1 MSAVFVHV
9 EDVFSGKQS
18 ARAIAPGV
26 TLAEL
31 SKVGRGAFV
40 VVVNGKP
47 ALRKDWRQPVLS
59 GQVVH
64 LAELPGGGSS
74 RDIARLLATLALVY
88 FLGPAG
94 LGLKGF
100 AYTAA
105 FIAGNIAINALLP
118 PVPPGGRGPE
128 ASPTYSVQF
137 QGNTARLKQSI
148 PVRHGYGRWY
158 PDHAAQPYYTYEDN
172 EQYLHLLLLIG
183 EGEHD
188 FTLPGHGHFIADTPL
203 DDFEDIDY
211 NVIEPGGLGALALV
225 DSAMITAVEVAGQDM
240 LTDEVVGPFPVC
252 GRGQKVTS
260 IHIDMAWP
268 KGLYLSKSTEWTVE
282 AQMVDEYGNPL
293 AAWLALGA
301 ETKSGNTTTVLRES
315 YDYAVTPAR
324 YRVRVTRT
332 DTRVDNTSTAHDQN
346 WIGLRGVLQNGEVI
360 NTTSTFLEVKARASK
375 QLSGQSSA
383 RFNSIGTRKLPT
395 YDGSTWSAPVATR
408 ELVWAYCDM
417 HRNTVY
423 GMGWPDS
430 RLNLDELMALHAV
443 YVERGDKFD
452 FSFDSRRNFLEA
464 SRIVAR
470 AGRAA
475 PIHLLGIATMV
486 RDGAQSLPMA
496 VFNMTNIAPGS
507 FSVQYRTPTSG
518 SPDGLEL
525 TYWDSVAQEER
536 TFDALGLPL
545 PGATAAPERPQE
557 LMLAGVTERVQA
569 DRERHFTAADYAF
582 RPLTINFSVN
592 AEGLRCRPMSLIAL
606 HHADLPGTQGG
617 RTTAWDLDARVLTL
631 SEPPEFALGEPN
643 YIGFTDASGD
653 FHGPWECQ
661 PGPTAYDVVLSVA
674 PDATPLTEGLDEQR
688 SKYVFGKLFLAL
700 VKGVRDAGEK
710 RVQILCVN
718 HDPRVHSADEQVVDL
733 PYSGTPDYEE
743 PAPSGA
749 TISISD
755 HPISG
760 SDGVTTGLA
769 RYIVRADGT
778 TGYES
783 NSMGGGS
790 YAGEWISNPAEVLA
804 FDIRFDV
811 LPGGSITEGST
822 GVWLQGGTDRA
833 VGLTESTPD
842 AFAFGQVQVRIRDRA
857 TLTVKDTAVI
867 TLSAQGPSGGGGP

>member
-18 ARAIAPGV
+18 ARAVDPGV

-40 VVVNGKP
+40 MVVNGKP
-47 ALRKDWRQPVLS
+47 VLRRDWHQPVLA
-59 GQVVH
+59 GQVVQ

-118 PVPPGGRGPE
+118 PVAANARGPE
-128 ASPTYSVQF
+128 ASPTYSVSF

-148 PVRHGYGRWY
+148 PVRFGYGRWY
-158 PDHAAQPYYTYEDN
+158 PDHAAQPYYTYQDN

-188 FTLPGHGHFIADTPL
+188 FTLPGHGHFIDDTPL
-203 DDFEDIDY
+203 SDFDDITY
-211 NVIEPGGLGALALV
+211 NVIEPGDLGTLALV
-225 DSAMITAVEVAGQDM
+225 DPAMISAVEVSGQDM
-240 LTDEVVGPFPVC
+240 LTDEIVGPFTVC

-260 IHIDMAWP
+260 IGIDMAWP
-268 KGLYLSKSTEWTVE
+268 RGLYPNKTTEWQAE
-282 AQMVDEYGNPL
+282 AQQIDEYGNPL
-293 AAWLALGA
+293 AVWFVLGA
-301 ETKSGNTTTVLRES
+301 ESKTANTTTVQRAS
-315 YDYAVTPAR
+315 YEYSVAPAR

-346 WIGLRGVLQNGEVI
+346 WIGLRGVLQNGEVV
-360 NTTSTFLEVKARASK
+360 NTTCTFLEVKARASK

-395 YDGSTWSAPVATR
+395 YNGSTWSAPVATR
-408 ELVWAYCDM
+408 EIVWAYCDA
-417 HRNTVY
+417 HRNAVY
-423 GMGWPDS
+423 GLGWPDS
-430 RLNLDELMALHAV
+430 RLNLDELMTLHAL
-443 YVERGDKFD
+443 YVARGDKFD

-475 PIHLLGIATMV
+475 PIHLLGVATLV

-536 TFDALGLPL
+536 TFDAIGLPL
-545 PGATAAPERPQE
+545 PGATETPERPQE
-557 LMLAGVTERVQA
+557 LMLPGVTERSQA
-569 DRERHFTAADYAF
+569 DRERRFTVADFAF
-582 RPLTINFSVN
+582 RPLTISFAVSS
-592 AEGLRCRPMSLIAL
+592 EGLRCRPMSLVAL

-617 RTTAWDLDARVLTL
+617 RTTAWDEDTRVLTL

-643 YIGFTDASGD
+643 YIGFTDEKGD

-661 PGPTAYDVVLSVA
+661 PGPTPDDVVLSVA
-674 PDATPLTEGLDEQR
+674 PGTTPLTDGLDEQR

-700 VKGVRDAGEK
+700 VKGVRDGGEK
-710 RVQILCVN
+710 RVQISCVN
-718 HDPRVHSADEQVVDL
+718 HDPRVHTADEQVVDL
-733 PYSGTPDYEE
+733 PYSGAPDYEE

-749 TISISD
+749 TISIGD
-755 HPISG
+755 HPIAG
-760 SDGVTTGLA
+760 SDGVTTGVA
-769 RYIVRADGT
+769 RYIVRGAGT
-778 TGYES
+778 TGYQS
-783 NSMGGGS
+783 NSMGAGS
-790 YAGEWISNPAEVLA
+790 YAGEWISNPAEVAA
-804 FDIRFDV
+804 FDVRFD
-811 LPGGSITEGST
+811 LLSGDPLDEGST
-822 GVWLQGGTDRA
+822 GVWLQADTDRA
-833 VGLTESTPD
+833 VGLIEATND
-842 AFAFGQVQVRIRDRA
+842 AFKLAQVQVRIRDRA

-867 TLSAQGPSGGGGP
+867 TLNAQGPSGGGG

>member
-9 EDVFSGKQS
+9 EDVFAGKQS

-40 VVVNGKP
+40 IVVNGQP
-47 ALRKDWRQPVLS
+47 VLRKDWGNAVLS

-64 LAELPGGGSS
+64 LAELPAGGSS

-100 AYTAA
+100 AYAA
-105 FIAGNIAINALLP
+105 AYVAGQLAINALLP
-118 PVPPGGRGPE
+118 PVTPNLRGPD
-128 ASPTYSVQF
+128 ASPTYSIGF
-137 QGNTARLKQSI
+137 QGNTARLKSSH
-148 PVRHGYGRWY
+148 PVRYGYGRWY
-158 PDHAAQPYYTYEDN
+158 PDHAAQPYYTYSGN

-188 FTLPGHGHFIADTPL
+188 FTLPGHGHFIDDTPL
-203 DDFEDIDY
+203 SDFDDITY
-211 NVIEPGGLGALALV
+211 NVIEPGDLGTLALV
-225 DSAMITAVEVAGQDM
+225 NPAMISAVEVSGQDM
-240 LTDEVVGPFPVC
+240 LTDEIVGPFTVC

-260 IHIDMAWP
+260 IGIDMAWP
-268 KGLYLSKSTEWTVE
+268 RGLYPNKTTEWQAE
-282 AQMVDEYGNPL
+282 AQQIDEYGNPL
-293 AAWLALGA
+293 AVWFVLGA
-301 ETKSGNTTTVLRES
+301 ESKTANTTTVQRAS
-315 YDYAVTPAR
+315 YEYSVAPAR

-332 DTRVDNTSTAHDQN
+332 DTRTDNTSTAHDQN

-360 NTTSTFLEVKARASK
+360 NTTCTFLEVKARASK

-395 YDGSTWSAPVATR
+395 YNGSTWSAPVATR
-408 ELVWAYCDM
+408 EIVWAYCDA
-417 HRNTVY
+417 HRNAVY
-423 GMGWPDS
+423 GLGWPDS
-430 RLNLDELMALHAV
+430 RLNLDELMALHAL
-443 YVERGDKFD
+443 YVARGDKFD

-475 PIHLLGIATMV
+475 PIHLLGVATLV

-545 PGATAAPERPQE
+545 PGATTTPERPQE
-557 LMLAGVTERVQA
+557 QMLAGVTERTQA
-569 DRERHFTAADYAF
+569 DRERRFTVADFAF
-582 RPLTINFSVN
+582 RPITISFTVSS
-592 AEGLRCRPMSLIAL
+592 EGLRCRPMSLVAL

-617 RTTAWDLDARVLTL
+617 RTTAWDSDTRVLTL

-643 YIGFTDASGD
+643 YLGFTDETGD
-653 FHGPWECQ
+653 FHGPWECT
-661 PGPTAYDVVLSVA
+661 PGPTANDVVLAVA

-700 VKGVRDAGEK
+700 VKGVRPAGGRK
-710 RVQILCVN
+710 VQMLCVN
-718 HDPRVHSADEQVVDL
+718 HDPRVHTADEQVIDV
-733 PYSGTPDYEE
+733 PYSGAPVVVE
-743 PAPSGA
+743 PPSSGA
-749 TISISD
+749 TITIND
-755 HPISG
+755 HPVNG
-760 SDGVTTGLA
+760 SDGVTPGYA
-769 RYIVRADGT
+769 RYIVKADGT
-778 TGYES
+778 VRYEQ
-783 NSMGGGS
+783 NGAAGAF
-790 YAGEWISNPAEVLA
+790 AGEWCGTPAEA
-804 FDIRFDV
+804 AGFDVRFDV
-811 LPGGSITEGST
+811 LSGDALGEGTT
-822 GVWLQGGTDRA
+822 GTWLRLDTDRA
-833 VGLTESTPD
+833 IALLAPDNGDFKLT
-842 AFAFGQVQVRIRDRA
+842 QVQVRIRNA
-857 TLTVKDTAVI
+857 VTLAVKDSAVI
-867 TLSAQGPSGGGGP
+867 TLAAQGPAVGGGA